1 MIDLADNKQAS
12 RPETGHQHPST
23 VSVPGRSF
31 FIFPH
36 SRMVAHFPWP
46 IWAIGWL
53 AIFKGLVWL
62 ATDPNVASPM
72 AEILAAKFIIST
84 IPFVVLGIGV
94 WNLRKWANW
103 GIIALAAADLLFH
116 IVFPGATRQI
126 IGNSYWLLSVAL
138 LVCNGPI
145 GDILILLGSPYL
157 IKSAGRRKE
166 FAQDNL

>member
-1 MIDLADNKQAS
+1 MADNKQAS
-12 RPETGHQHPST
+12 RPETGNQRPST

-36 SRMVAHFPWP
+36 SRMVVHFPWP

-53 AIFKGLVWL
+53 AIFKGLLWL
-62 ATDPNVASPM
+62 ATDPIVASPM

-126 IGNSYWLLSVAL
+126 IGSSYWMLSVAL
-138 LVCNGPI
+138 LVCIGPI

-157 IKSAGRRKE
+157 IKSAGRCNE
-166 FAQDNL
+166 FARYNV